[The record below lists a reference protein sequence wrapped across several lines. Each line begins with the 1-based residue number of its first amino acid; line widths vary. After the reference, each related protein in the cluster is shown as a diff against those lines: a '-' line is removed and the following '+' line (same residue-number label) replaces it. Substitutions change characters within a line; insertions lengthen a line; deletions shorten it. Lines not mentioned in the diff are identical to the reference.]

1 MRQAAVALFVAAI
14 LLSGAPPLAVAVLAI
29 GVVLLVVGK

>member
-1 MRQAAVALFVAAI
+1 MKQAAVALFIVAI
-14 LLSGAPPLAVAVLAI
+14 VLSGAPPLAVAVLAI